1 MNKKCFLVI
10 LLLMTNVTNGAF
22 RFNQERNPV
31 AREAYIRD
39 LLRLRAALYKEEENI
54 AFKRCIIETL
64 DREIERNYAL
74 DKPHIYANVD

>member
-1 MNKKCFLVI
+1 MNKTWFLVI
-10 LLLMTNVTNGAF
+10 LLLMTNITNGSF

-31 AREAYIRD
+31 AREAYIKD

-54 AFKRCIIETL
+54 DFKRRVLETL
-64 DREIERNYAL
+64 DREIERNYVL